1 MPTGAESLVAAL
13 ASVGVERI
21 WGVVGDALNPFVD
34 ALEAE
39 EEISWNATRHRAVEE
54 LVAKCPHPPLGE
66 RVGLG
71 AHGGI
76 RIAVIP
82 DPANTATKAR

>member
-1 MPTGAESLVAAL
+1 VLDVLLEEQPQLALVP
-13 ASVGVERI
+13 
-21 WGVVGDALNPFVD
+21 DD
-34 ALEAE
+34 
-39 EEISWNATRHRAVEE
+39 RAVEE